1 MKEVLDIKSFIGYNY
16 AITLLK
22 APYYMKKLA
31 IIGRP
36 NVGKSSLFNR
46 LLKKRDAITSDQAG
60 TTRDVKKRIAKILDK
75 EVQILDTGGLD
86 KGCELFDKI
95 KEKAVKAAYEADI
108 ILYMVDGK
116 TIANDEDKKFFYELQ
131 AMGKD
136 IALVVNKIDNDK
148 MHEKLW
154 DYYEFGTDTIFGISV
169 AHNRNTIKLVEWI
182 HEKLPTNEEE
192 IQAIADAE
200 KAAQL
205 EKEKASYDYNLE
217 EYDEDAYPE
226 EEIDQ
231 DPTVFEENDQTRW
244 YDPERLNQVKVAIIG
259 RVNVGKS
266 SLLNALVGED
276 RSVVSDIAGTT
287 VDPIDE
293 LIVVGDKRVTF
304 VDTAGLRR
312 RGQIEGIEKYAL
324 NRTKEM
330 LIDADVALLV
340 LDASQPF
347 KDLDEKIAGLID
359 ENRLGCIIVLNK
371 WDLTDKDFEK
381 FTEKVRGRFK
391 FLHYAPILTISALTK
406 QRVNKIMDKIL
417 EINENYSQRIG
428 TSKLNR
434 VIELAQ
440 RRHHLPSVKGK
451 TIRLYYVTQYDIR
464 PPRIALVMNRPEG
477 LHFTYRRYLTNKLR
491 EAFNFEGTPVLFHA
505 RSKKQRT
512 TIEDEPNFVEDMFG
526 GTKSVTEEEM
536 ESMYQEFEDGEGES
550 EFEKNMDKDGKSKN
564 DIEEGF
570 VDID

>member
-1 MKEVLDIKSFIGYNY
+1 
-16 AITLLK
+16 
-22 APYYMKKLA
+22 MKKLA

-60 TTRDVKKRIAKILDK
+60 TTRDVKKRIAPILDK

-136 IALVVNKIDNDK
+136 ICLVVNKIDNDK
-148 MHEKLW
+148 MKEKLW

-169 AHNRNTIKLVEWI
+169 AHNRNTIALIEWI
-182 HEKLPTNEEE
+182 HAQLPTDEERKAQEEE
-192 IQAIADAE
+192 EARLAKLE
-200 KAAQL
+200 E
-205 EKEKASYDYNLE
+205 EKESYDYNLQ
-217 EYDEDAYPE
+217 EYDEDAE
-226 EEIDQ
+226 EEVIDE

-276 RSVVSDIAGTT
+276 RSVVSSVAGTT
-287 VDPIDE
+287 IDPIDE
-293 LIVVGDKRVTF
+293 LIEVGDKRVTF

-312 RGQIEGIEKYAL
+312 RGKIEGIEKYAL

-330 LIDADVALLV
+330 LYDADVALLV

-371 WDLTDKDFEK
+371 WDLTDKDYEK
-381 FTEKVRGRFK
+381 FSEKVRSRFK

-406 QRVNKIMDKIL
+406 QRVNKIMDMIL
-417 EINENYSQRIG
+417 QINENYSQRIG

-464 PPRIALVMNRPEG
+464 PPRIALVLNRPEG

-491 EAFNFEGTPVLFHA
+491 EAFNFEGTPILFHA

-526 GTKSVTEEEM
+526 GTKAVTEEEM
-536 ESMYQEFEDGEGES
+536 EEMYAEFEDGEYES
-550 EFEKNMDKDGKSKN
+550 EFENNMENDTKGDD

>member
-1 MKEVLDIKSFIGYNY
+1 
-16 AITLLK
+16 
-22 APYYMKKLA
+22 MKKLA

-75 EVQILDTGGLD
+75 EVQVLDTGGLD

-108 ILYMVDGK
+108 ILYMSDGK
-116 TIANDEDKKFFYELQ
+116 TIPNDEDKKFFYELQ
-131 AMGKD
+131 SMGKS

-148 MHEKLW
+148 MNERLW
-154 DYYEFGTDTIFGISV
+154 DYYEFGTDTVFGISV
-169 AHNRNTIKLVEWI
+169 AHNRNTIKLIEWI
-182 HEKLPTNEEE
+182 HEQLPTEEE
-192 IQAIADAE
+192 KAEALEAE
-200 KAAQL
+200 KAAAL
-205 EKEKASYDYNLE
+205 EAEKESYDYNLE
-217 EYDEDAYPE
+217 EYDESLEEPE
-226 EEIDQ
+226 ETEEDKL
-231 DPTVFEENDQTRW
+231 VFEENDQTRF

-276 RSVVSDIAGTT
+276 RSVVSSIAGTT
-287 VDPIDE
+287 IDPIDE
-293 LIVVGDKRVTF
+293 MLEVGDKRVTF

-312 RGQIEGIEKYAL
+312 RGKIEGIEKYAL

-330 LIDADVALLV
+330 LIGADVALLV
-340 LDASQPF
+340 LDASEPF
-347 KDLDEKIAGLID
+347 KDLDEKIAGYID

-371 WDLTDKDFEK
+371 WDLTDKDFDK
-381 FTEKVRGRFK
+381 FTEKVRSRFK
-391 FLHYAPILTISALTK
+391 FLHYAPIITISALTK

-451 TIRLYYVTQYDIR
+451 VIRLYYVTQYDIR

-526 GTKSVTEEEM
+526 GTKAVTEEEM
-536 ESMYQEFEDGEGES
+536 EEMYQEFEDGEGES
-550 EFEKNMDKDGKSKN
+550 EFEHNLEKDSKSKG

-570 VDID
+570 VDLD